1 VFLTVASHNG
11 GVITAMP
18 SSTAP
23 HISQLPV
30 PEQPFFHPLT
40 AALRQPAPARPPA
53 EHDTGPLEA
62 PVADPIVD
70 SYALLDTRSRR
81 SALAERDAP
90 DGQYLAFE
98 DGERTWLHPIGDKL
112 LHLGRG
118 FAADLRIE
126 HPQVSR
132 SHAIVVR
139 FGRHARM
146 LDDRSANG
154 TFVNGRRIV
163 ACTLAEGDVI
173 RLGPVVFRYVTV
185 GPPAHRSDPRAAP
198 ATAA

>member
-11 GVITAMP
+11 GVIRAMP
-18 SSTAP
+18 T
-23 HISQLPV
+23 HISHLPI

-40 AALRQPAPARPPA
+40 AALRPPAPARPPS
-53 EHDTGPLEA
+53 EHDTAPLEA
-62 PVADPIVD
+62 PAAAPIVD

-81 SALAERDAP
+81 GVLAEHDAP

-112 LHLGRG
+112 MHLGRG
-118 FAADLRIE
+118 FAADVRIE

-139 FGRHARM
+139 YGRHARV

-173 RLGPVVFRYVTV
+173 RVGPVVFRYVTV
-185 GPPAHRSDPRAAP
+185 GPPAHRPDPRPAP